1 MGFPPVP
8 PVPPAA
14 PSPGETCGSSTHT
27 HTRACAHTEPVLLG
41 NLQFAFENDHPLWF
55 SAAVHVKT
63 ALNLSRNCW
72 HTSVDVSPS
81 TLCAIPR
88 GRNKVLPP
96 SPPFGAMREKL
107 VAVHTSHPRTHCC
120 WPLYPYASCFVN
132 VTSHTPPPPSIPCLL
147 NKAEICP
154 SL

>member
-1 MGFPPVP
+1 MKPSTWQLLEWASLPSP
-8 PVPPAA
+8 LSPLEPPALGKHVVQA
-14 PSPGETCGSSTHT
+14 HT

-96 SPPFGAMREKL
+96 SPPLGAMREKL
-107 VAVHTSHPRTHCC
+107 VAVHTSHPCTHCC

-132 VTSHTPPPPSIPCLL
+132 VTSPPHPPPYPAC
-147 NKAEICP
+147 
-154 SL
+154 